1 MKAEDLMIGDWVKYI
16 TVTHDADFIEDL
28 IIDKGQSVTEHIIK
42 IASTDESGVF
52 FKSKFDESFIFV
64 SMKDV
69 EPIPLTT
76 EILDKN
82 GFGFVDTS
90 NEYYSSVWTGWW
102 ILEGLE
108 LGCCDNSKF
117 PVFFNIA
124 DTNVRVNYVHELQH
138 ALKLCGIKKEI
149 IL

>member
-1 MKAEDLMIGDWVKYI
+1 MKAEDLMIGDWAYIKDYPIIARAMQVK
-16 TVTHDADFIEDL
+16 
-28 IIDKGQSVTEHIIK
+28 KEH
-42 IASTDESGVF
+42 
-52 FKSKFDESFIFV
+52 FV
-64 SMKDV
+64 RSLV
-69 EPIPLTT
+69 EFEPIPLTT

-124 DTNVRVNYVHELQH
+124 DTNVKVNYVHELQH
-138 ALKLCGIKKEI
+138 ALKICGIKKEI
-149 IL
+149 VL

>member
-1 MKAEDLMIGDWVKYI
+1 METKELMPGDLVMSFGKVTGVWMVDASHEDEEDQLINYL
-16 TVTHDADFIEDL
+16 DASEF
-28 IIDKGQSVTEHIIK
+28 
-42 IASTDESGVF
+42 
-52 FKSKFDESFIFV
+52 
-64 SMKDV
+64 
-69 EPIPLTT
+69 EPIPLTI

-90 NEYYSSVWTGWW
+90 NDEYSSVWTGWW

-124 DTNVRVNYVHELQH
+124 DTNVKVNYVHELQH
-138 ALKLCGIKKEI
+138 ALKICGIEKDI
-149 IL
+149 VL